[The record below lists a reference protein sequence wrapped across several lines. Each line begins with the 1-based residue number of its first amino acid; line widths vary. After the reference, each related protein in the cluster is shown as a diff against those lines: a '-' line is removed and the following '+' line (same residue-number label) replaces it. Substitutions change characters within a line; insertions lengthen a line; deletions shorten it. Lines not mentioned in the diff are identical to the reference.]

1 MIAVILISAGVFAL
15 CAALRRR
22 LSGSAPRFLF
32 RDKIQLD
39 PMYNR
44 GAAFGLKL
52 KGPVLNVLSAA
63 ALGMLALLAASAR
76 GLLARL
82 GAGLGAGLALGGG
95 LSNLYE
101 RLRGRGVLD
110 YLRFPR
116 LPGRVKQLVF
126 NAADLAIFAGLLL
139 MLLDGGKKGK

>member
-76 GLLARL
+76 GLMAR
-82 GAGLGAGLALGGG
+82 LGAGLALGGG

-116 LPGRVKQLVF
+116 LPGRVKRLVF

-139 MLLDGGKKGK
+139 MLLGGGKKGK

>member
-63 ALGMLALLAASAR
+63 ALGMLALLAAAR
-76 GLLARL
+76 GLLAR
-82 GAGLGAGLALGGG
+82 LGAGLALGGG

-116 LPGRVKQLVF
+116 LPGRVKRLVF

>member
-15 CAALRRR
+15 CAVLRRR
-22 LSGSAPRFLF
+22 LSGSVPRFLF

-44 GAAFGLKL
+44 GAAFGLNL
-52 KGPVLNVLSAA
+52 KGPVLNVL
-63 ALGMLALLAASAR
+63 AASAR
-76 GLLARL
+76 GLMAR
-82 GAGLGAGLALGGG
+82 LGAGLALGGG

-116 LPGRVKQLVF
+116 LPGRVKRLVF

>member
-1 MIAVILISAGVFAL
+1 MIAVILIAAGVFAL

-22 LSGSAPRFLF
+22 VSGSAPRFLF
-32 RDKIQLD
+32 RDKVQLD
-39 PMYNR
+39 PMYNH

-52 KGPVLNVLSAA
+52 QGPALNALSAA
-63 ALGMLALLAASAR
+63 ALGVLALLAASAR

-82 GAGLGAGLALGGG
+82 GAGLTLGGG
-95 LSNLYE
+95 LANLYE
-101 RLRGRGVLD
+101 RLRGHGALD

-116 LPGRVKQLVF
+116 LPGRMKRLVF

-139 MLLDGGKKGK
+139 MLLGSGKKGK

>member
-15 CAALRRR
+15 CAVLRRR
-22 LSGSAPRFLF
+22 LSGSVPRFLF

-63 ALGMLALLAASAR
+63 ALGTLALLAASAR
-76 GLLARL
+76 GLMAR
-82 GAGLGAGLALGGG
+82 LGAGLALGGG

-101 RLRGRGVLD
+101 RLQGRSVLD

-116 LPGRVKQLVF
+116 LPGRIKRLVF

>member
-52 KGPVLNVLSAA
+52 KGPVLNILSAA
-63 ALGMLALLAASAR
+63 ALGVLALLAASAR
-76 GLLARL
+76 MSAC
-82 GAGLGAGLALGGG
+82 GAGAYWTISAFPGCPAG
-95 LSNLYE
+95 SNGWYST
-101 RLRGRGVLD
+101 
-110 YLRFPR
+110 
-116 LPGRVKQLVF
+116 LPTSPSSP
-126 NAADLAIFAGLLL
+126 DCC
-139 MLLDGGKKGK
+139 

>member
-15 CAALRRR
+15 CAVLRRR

-63 ALGMLALLAASAR
+63 ALGMLAASAR
-76 GLLARL
+76 GLLAR
-82 GAGLGAGLALGGG
+82 LGAGLALGGG

-116 LPGRVKQLVF
+116 LPGRVKRLVF

>member
-63 ALGMLALLAASAR
+63 ALGVCALLPLGPAWGAAYPICMSAC
-76 GLLARL
+76 
-82 GAGLGAGLALGGG
+82 GAGACWTISAFPGCPAG
-95 LSNLYE
+95 SNSWYST
-101 RLRGRGVLD
+101 R
-110 YLRFPR
+110 PT
-116 LPGRVKQLVF
+116 LPSSP
-126 NAADLAIFAGLLL
+126 DCC
-139 MLLDGGKKGK
+139 

>member
-15 CAALRRR
+15 CAVLRRR

-63 ALGMLALLAASAR
+63 ALGMLALLAAPAR
-76 GLLARL
+76 GLMAR
-82 GAGLGAGLALGGG
+82 LGAGLALGGDMR
-95 LSNLYE
+95 S
-101 RLRGRGVLD
+101 
-110 YLRFPR
+110 
-116 LPGRVKQLVF
+116 
-126 NAADLAIFAGLLL
+126 
-139 MLLDGGKKGK
+139 